1 MQMIS
6 SQDKTLQKISIEQE
20 LIHFTFDNSNEKY
33 DLKIYIAKNE
43 EFIIFKIEEID
54 KISFTYFYE
63 KFDIEDLNKKFKDK
77 ISTGD
82 IKKAFNDLKNIIE
95 QSKIRIEKENNNL
108 NLIIFRGTE
117 NDKNKLNFILRKKY
131 ICQEKIN
138 QISIDVTN
146 KDFKKLK
153 QLENSSNN
161 LNKILQSH
169 NDIINNI
176 NNKINNINNSIQN
189 LYKDLNQINNT
200 FKNMPKRKEQNF
212 EKSNKK
218 MKNNNYREYNTLKNI
233 LNCFFIFFLNV
244 IFLIIIFYLHNHIN
258 SINDKIKKPFTFKE
272 KLYILLSS
280 LEDIIEKN
288 FSSLGFGA
296 NEKIFKDDL
305 EYLKDDFFDVPKDSN
320 KKNIDGNSLYE

>member
-6 SQDKTLQKISIEQE
+6 SQDKTLKKISIEQE

-33 DLKIYIAKNE
+33 DLKIYITKNE

-63 KFDIEDLNKKFKDK
+63 KFDIEELNKKFKDK
-77 ISTGD
+77 ISTGG

-161 LNKILQSH
+161 LDKILQSH
-169 NDIINNI
+169 SDIINNI

-200 FKNMPKRKEQNF
+200 FKNMSKRKEQKF

-218 MKNNNYREYNTLKNI
+218 MENNNYREYNTLKNI
-233 LNCFFIFFLNV
+233 LNCF
-244 IFLIIIFYLHNHIN
+244 
-258 SINDKIKKPFTFKE
+258 
-272 KLYILLSS
+272 LS
-280 LEDIIEKN
+280 
-288 FSSLGFGA
+288 FS
-296 NEKIFKDDL
+296 
-305 EYLKDDFFDVPKDSN
+305 
-320 KKNIDGNSLYE
+320 